1 MKDEL
6 FFDYNIICYAYDLT
20 EPSKREAYLPLV
32 EGVFE
37 GSMKG
42 IISNQVLVEIFN
54 SFTRKLGVPSDKAN
68 LIVRSFILSKHWYK
82 LDYNH
87 KTVLRAL
94 ENSRL
99 FKAPFLDV
107 LISETMKEKNISRI
121 VTENAK
127 DFSRI
132 RGIIVINPF
141 KS

>member
-6 FFDYNIICYAYDLT
+6 FFDSNIICYAYDLT
-20 EPSKREAYLPLV
+20 EPSKRDACLPLV

-37 GSMKG
+37 GSTKG

-54 SFTRKLGVPSDKAN
+54 AFTKKLGVPSDKAN
-68 LIVRSFILSKHWYK
+68 LIVRSFSVSKRWYK
-82 LDYNH
+82 LDYGH
-87 KTVLRAL
+87 KTVLKAL
-94 ENSRL
+94 ENSKS

-107 LISETMKEKNISRI
+107 LISETMKENNISRI
-121 VTENAK
+121 VTENAR

-132 RGIIVINPF
+132 PGIIVINPF